1 MLLRRVEDKE
11 RRHEKMKRGANMETI
26 EKKIYSTHLTTHPEG
41 LNVAGEVVLISHMFW
56 SVYASP

>member
-1 MLLRRVEDKE
+1 
-11 RRHEKMKRGANMETI
+11 MKRGANMETI